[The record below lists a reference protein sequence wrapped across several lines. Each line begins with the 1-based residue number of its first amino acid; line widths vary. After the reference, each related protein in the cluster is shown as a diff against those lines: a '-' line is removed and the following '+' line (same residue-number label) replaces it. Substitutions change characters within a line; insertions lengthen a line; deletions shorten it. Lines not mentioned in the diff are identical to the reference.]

1 MLWLFAAPERINLT
15 RHIHD
20 VEVPLGD
27 PVMAKLEELCAGL
40 RLAGIA
46 VFSVPDG
53 QFAAVFHS
61 DIPIFTT
68 GLQ

>member
-1 MLWLFAAPERINLT
+1 
-15 RHIHD
+15 
-20 VEVPLGD
+20 
-27 PVMAKLEELCAGL
+27 MAKLEELCAGL